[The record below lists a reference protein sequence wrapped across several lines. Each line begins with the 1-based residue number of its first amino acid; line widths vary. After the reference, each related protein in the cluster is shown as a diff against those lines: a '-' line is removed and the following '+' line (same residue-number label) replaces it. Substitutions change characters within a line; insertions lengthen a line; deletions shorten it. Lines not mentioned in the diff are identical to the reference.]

1 MPLSNFLGEQKELKL
16 SANTPFYDDDGSLV
30 GLVCVSSD
38 ARPFLEPRAVIF
50 EPKPLETDS
59 RFSRHRSFASA
70 KLGLDPQ
77 QPLQAAISSKISNFA
92 SKVSNKVKSKI
103 RSEENGSDRDIGSG
117 DSHHSDH
124 GFSDA
129 ALSEHR
135 EDAASSGASTPK
147 GDTNPSPFG
156 VFSGV
161 SHEENSPVNPS
172 RDSGDESE
180 GKPGM
185 SKIITSKA
193 EAWIGKKGLSW
204 PWKGNERDGSET
216 KTSHLV
222 WPWLQNDQENELGE
236 QKSASAILKSEN
248 QVSETNRTANS
259 EASGSW
265 SSPFNV
271 NSTSTASSGGSTS
284 STAVNKID
292 MVSDCLDYE
301 ILWEDLTIGE
311 QIGQGKCIPSFQ
323 FASGYCRV
331 LVELYLWYGSDV
343 AVKVFSRQEYSD
355 DVIFSFRQEVLY
367 RFLEFFSNFDWDNFC
382 VSLWG
387 PVPISSLPDV
397 TAEPPRKDSG
407 ELLFSKLFLDACS
420 SVYVVFPGGH
430 ENNGQPFVS
439 KHFNVIDPLRVNNNL
454 GRSVSKVVSEPRK
467 KEKPKIEPDL
477 FVFFSLRSRLS
488 GVWPCLCLVSAST
501 SLPNELSGQY
511 FGLFSGSTT
520 PTVALVLAI
529 EFDTGRNS
537 EFNDPEENHVRIDLK
552 NIVSVITQTS
562 SYYSASGVGS
572 GVWTKAITDGSG
584 EGGGRSVD

>member
-1 MPLSNFLGEQKELKL
+1 MVIPTSHHLLPLILAIELNLLNREPSLSLTGEQKELKL

-38 ARPFLEPRAVIF
+38 ARPFLEPRAVIS

-135 EDAASSGASTPK
+135 EDAASSGASTPR

-193 EAWIGKKGLSW
+193 EAWIGKK
-204 PWKGNERDGSET
+204 
-216 KTSHLV
+216 
-222 WPWLQNDQENELGE
+222 
-236 QKSASAILKSEN
+236 EN

-311 QIGQGKCIPSFQ
+311 QIGQGSCGTVS
-323 FASGYCRV
+323 V
-331 LVELYLWYGSDV
+331 DV

-454 GRSVSKVVSEPRK
+454 GRSVSKVVSGPRK

-552 NIVSVITQTS
+552 NIVSVITQTA

>member
-1 MPLSNFLGEQKELKL
+1 MATAVGRRILS
-16 SANTPFYDDDGSLV
+16 V
-30 GLVCVSSD
+30 VSD
-38 ARPFLEPRAVIF
+38 
-50 EPKPLETDS
+50 
-59 RFSRHRSFASA
+59 FSI
-70 KLGLDPQ
+70 L
-77 QPLQAAISSKISNFA
+77 A

-103 RSEENGSDRDIGSG
+103 KSKENGSDCDIRSG

-129 ALSEHR
+129 ALSDHR
-135 EDAASSGASTPK
+135 EDAASSGASTPR
-147 GDTNPSPFG
+147 GDTNPSPFK
-156 VFSGV
+156 VFSWV

-204 PWKGNERDGSET
+204 PWKVNERDGSET

-222 WPWLQNDQENELGE
+222 WPWLHNDQENELGE
-236 QKSASAILKSEN
+236 HKSASAILKSEN

-271 NSTSTASSGGSTS
+271 NNTSTASSGGSTS

-292 MVSDCLDYE
+292 MVSDYLDYE

-311 QIGQGKCIPSFQ
+311 QIGQGSCGTVYH
-323 FASGYCRV
+323 AM
-331 LVELYLWYGSDV
+331 WYGSDV

-367 RFLEFFSNFDWDNFC
+367 RFLEFFSNFDRDNFC

-387 PVPISSLPDV
+387 PVPISSLLDV

-420 SVYVVFPGGH
+420 SMYVVFPGGH

-439 KHFNVIDPLRVNNNL
+439 KHFNVIDPFRVNNNL
-454 GRSVSKVVSEPRK
+454 GRSVSKGKDKGPRFPDIQIGDLFFRIRGPLLQNPNLPREK
-467 KEKPKIEPDL
+467 KEPSPNSGKPATDEIVGKGKEKVVGPPPKVEPTFKPALSSSKACQLDPHL
-477 FVFFSLRSRLS
+477 GEKRPPSNSGFSLAKKLRTAVSS
-488 GVWPCLCLVSAST
+488 GPPLV
-501 SLPNELSGQY
+501 EL
-511 FGLFSGSTT
+511 F
-520 PTVALVLAI
+520 
-529 EFDTGRNS
+529 
-537 EFNDPEENHVRIDLK
+537 
-552 NIVSVITQTS
+552 
-562 SYYSASGVGS
+562 
-572 GVWTKAITDGSG
+572 
-584 EGGGRSVD
+584 

>member
-1 MPLSNFLGEQKELKL
+1 MATAVGRRILS
-16 SANTPFYDDDGSLV
+16 V
-30 GLVCVSSD
+30 VSD
-38 ARPFLEPRAVIF
+38 
-50 EPKPLETDS
+50 
-59 RFSRHRSFASA
+59 FSI
-70 KLGLDPQ
+70 L
-77 QPLQAAISSKISNFA
+77 A

-103 RSEENGSDRDIGSG
+103 KSEENGSDCDIGSG

-129 ALSEHR
+129 ALSDHR
-135 EDAASSGASTPK
+135 KDAASSGASTPR
-147 GDTNPSPFG
+147 GDTNLSPFK
-156 VFSGV
+156 VFSWA

-204 PWKGNERDGSET
+204 PWKVNERDGSEI

-222 WPWLQNDQENELGE
+222 WPWLHNDQENELGE
-236 QKSASAILKSEN
+236 HKSASAILKSEN

-271 NSTSTASSGGSTS
+271 NNTSTASSGGSTS

-292 MVSDCLDYE
+292 MVSDYLDYE

-311 QIGQGKCIPSFQ
+311 QIGQGSCGTVYH
-323 FASGYCRV
+323 AM
-331 LVELYLWYGSDV
+331 WYGSDV

-367 RFLEFFSNFDWDNFC
+367 RFLEFFSNFDRDNFC

-387 PVPISSLPDV
+387 PVPISSLLDV

-407 ELLFSKLFLDACS
+407 EFLFSKLFLDACS

-439 KHFNVIDPLRVNNNL
+439 KHFNVIDPFRVNNNL
-454 GRSVSKVVSEPRK
+454 GRSEPSPNSGKPATDEIVGKGKEKVVGPPPKVEPTFKPALSSSKACQLDPHLGEKRPPSNSGFSLAK
-467 KEKPKIEPDL
+467 KLRTAVSSAWKDFSTTTATRQRSHLLENNLAQAFVLIQDQNHLCEELSVTTETYADKVKECKKKIEEHC
-477 FVFFSLRSRLS
+477 SI
-488 GVWPCLCLVSAST
+488 A
-501 SLPNELSGQY
+501 E
-511 FGLFSGSTT
+511 GLQSE
-520 PTVALVLAI
+520 V
-529 EFDTGRNS
+529 EKGRMN
-537 EFNDPEENHVRIDLK
+537 
-552 NIVSVITQTS
+552 
-562 SYYSASGVGS
+562 
-572 GVWTKAITDGSG
+572 
-584 EGGGRSVD
+584 

>member
-1 MPLSNFLGEQKELKL
+1 MVIPTSHHLLPLILAIELNLLNREPSLSLTGEQKELKL

-38 ARPFLEPRAVIF
+38 ARPFLEPRAVIS

-135 EDAASSGASTPK
+135 EDAASSGASTPR

-193 EAWIGKKGLSW
+193 EAWIGKK
-204 PWKGNERDGSET
+204 
-216 KTSHLV
+216 
-222 WPWLQNDQENELGE
+222 
-236 QKSASAILKSEN
+236 EN

-311 QIGQGKCIPSFQ
+311 QIGQGSCGTVS
-323 FASGYCRV
+323 V
-331 LVELYLWYGSDV
+331 DV

-454 GRSVSKVVSEPRK
+454 GRSVSK
-467 KEKPKIEPDL
+467 
-477 FVFFSLRSRLS
+477 
-488 GVWPCLCLVSAST
+488 GT
-501 SLPNELSGQY
+501 
-511 FGLFSGSTT
+511 
-520 PTVALVLAI
+520 
-529 EFDTGRNS
+529 
-537 EFNDPEENHVRIDLK
+537 
-552 NIVSVITQTS
+552 
-562 SYYSASGVGS
+562 
-572 GVWTKAITDGSG
+572 
-584 EGGGRSVD
+584 